1 MKTDPSIDGDD
12 PAMGKQDLDNLVER
26 EGDNIDDL
34 DI

>member
-12 PAMGKQDLDNLVER
+12 PAMGKQDLDNLEER